1 REGIVMANISAT
13 EEMYI
18 PLTGLDGGRLMM
30 HIGNATM
37 LDAAGISDELLTKLT
52 NIICAII
59 TPKAYNAVAASGIE
73 VFFCDRAI
81 TTGRVT
87 VQRKVD
93 DPGFDEFQFILI
105 GKVY

>member
-1 REGIVMANISAT
+1 MANIAAT

-18 PLTGLDGGRLMM
+18 PLEALDGGRLMM

-37 LDAAGISDELLTKLT
+37 ASVSSELATKLK

-59 TPKAYNAVAASGIE
+59 TPEAYAAVAASGID
-73 VFFCDRAI
+73 VYYCDLAL

-87 VQRKVD
+87 VARKVD
-93 DPGFDEFQFILI
+93 DPGADEFQFILI
-105 GKVY
+105 GEVY